1 MSHIFNS
8 ENCINWW
15 CLLLLMLLSFL
26 LGYFL
31 SSWLNGKSSKEALIR
46 CHDENK
52 RLKLLGNKK
61 PKEKHAN
68 TTFTSKKIKAKKTM
82 ERSGKA
88 VEKTALDFSSFGVA
102 TEADKDDLKKI
113 SGVGPF
119 IEKKLNA
126 LGIYTFD
133 QVSKFSDEDIKKITN
148 LIEFFPGRILRDDWR
163 GQSNVLKDGGETD
176 FSKRVDSKDVNYSKE
191 DTDKRND
198 KK

>member
-15 CLLLLMLLSFL
+15 CLLVLMLLSFL

-31 SSWLNGKSSKEALIR
+31 SRWLNGKTSKDALKR

-52 RLKLLGNKK
+52 RLKLLGSI
-61 PKEKHAN
+61 PLKENEHAN
-68 TTFTSKKIKAKKTM
+68 STFSSKKIKAKKTM

-88 VEKTALDFSSFGVA
+88 VEKTALNFSSFGTA

-113 SGVGPF
+113 SGVGSF

-126 LGIYTFD
+126 IGIYTFD
-133 QVSKFSDEDIKKITN
+133 QVSKFSDEDIKNVTD
-148 LIEFFPGRILRDDWR
+148 LIEFFPGRIIRDDWR
-163 GQSNVLKDGGETD
+163 GQSNILKDGGQTD
-176 FSKRVDSKDVNYSKE
+176 FSKRVDRKDVDYNKE
-191 DTDKRND
+191 G
-198 KK
+198 

>member
-31 SSWLNGKSSKEALIR
+31 SRWLNGKSSNEALER

-52 RLKLLGNKK
+52 RLKLLGSDNMKN
-61 PKEKHAN
+61 EHAK
-68 TTFTSKKIKAKKTM
+68 TTFSSQKIKATKTM
-82 ERSGKA
+82 GRSGEA
-88 VEKTALDFSSFGVA
+88 VSKTVLNFESFGVA
-102 TEADKDDLKKI
+102 TEANKNDLKKI

-119 IEKKLNA
+119 IEKKLNTI
-126 LGIYTFD
+126 GIYTFN
-133 QVSKFSDEDIKKITN
+133 QVSKFSDEDIQNVTD

-163 GQSNVLKDGGETD
+163 GQANLLKDDGETD
-176 FSKRVDSKDVNYSKE
+176 FSKRVDSKDVDYNKDPNKKYG
-191 DTDKRND
+191 DK
-198 KK
+198 

>member
-31 SSWLNGKSSKEALIR
+31 SRWLNGKSSKDALER

-52 RLKLLGNKK
+52 RLKLLGSNT
-61 PKEKHAN
+61 PKEENKHAIS
-68 TTFTSKKIKAKKTM
+68 TFSTRKIKAKKTM

-88 VEKTALDFSSFGVA
+88 VEKTALNFSSFGTA

-113 SGVGPF
+113 SGIGPF
-119 IEKKLNA
+119 IEKKLNTI
-126 LGIYTFD
+126 GIYTFD
-133 QVSKFSDEDIKKITN
+133 QVSKFSDEDIKNVTD
-148 LIEFFPGRILRDDWR
+148 LIEFFPGRIIRDDWR
-163 GQSNVLKDGGETD
+163 GQSNALKNGGETD
-176 FSKRVDSKDVNYSKE
+176 FSKRVDNKNIDYNKE
-191 DTDKRND
+191 
-198 KK
+198 

>member
-31 SSWLNGKSSKEALIR
+31 SRWLNGKSSKDALER

-52 RLKLLGNKK
+52 RLKLLGGNK
-61 PKEKHAN
+61 PKEENEHAN
-68 TTFTSKKIKAKKTM
+68 STFSTKKIKAKKTM

-88 VEKTALDFSSFGVA
+88 VGKTALNFSSFGTA

-126 LGIYTFD
+126 IGIYTFE
-133 QVSKFSDEDIKKITN
+133 QVSKFSDEDIKNVTD
-148 LIEFFPGRILRDDWR
+148 LIEFFPGRIIRDDWR
-163 GQSNVLKDGGETD
+163 GQSNVLKDGGQTD
-176 FSKRVDSKDVNYSKE
+176 FSKRVDSKDIDYNKE
-191 DTDKRND
+191 ADK
-198 KK
+198 

>member
-15 CLLLLMLLSFL
+15 CLLLLMLISFL

-31 SSWLNGKSSKEALIR
+31 SKWLNGKSAKEALIR

-52 RLKLLGNKK
+52 KLKLLGNKNSK
-61 PKEKHAN
+61 DKHAI
-68 TTFTSKKIKAKKTM
+68 TTFTPKKIKAKKTM

-88 VEKTALDFSSFGVA
+88 VEKTALDFSSFGAA

-133 QVSKFSDEDIKKITN
+133 QVSKFSDEDIKNVTN

-163 GQSNVLKDGGETD
+163 GQSNILKEGGETD
-176 FSKRVDSKDVNYSKE
+176 FSKRVDSKDIDYNK
-191 DTDKRND
+191 DTGKRNSE
-198 KK
+198 K